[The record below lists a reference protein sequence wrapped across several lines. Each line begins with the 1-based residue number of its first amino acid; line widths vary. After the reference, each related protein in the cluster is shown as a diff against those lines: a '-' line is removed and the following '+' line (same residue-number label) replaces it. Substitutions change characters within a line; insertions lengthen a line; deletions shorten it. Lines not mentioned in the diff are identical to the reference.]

1 VCVFSFQAQQEVQNL
16 REELAQHSVQHE
28 EELRA
33 LEEDFEMEKERLL
46 LLQEEL
52 SEQLVLKDR
61 WGLVLHIGDGRAKSY
76 NVQ

>member
-1 VCVFSFQAQQEVQNL
+1 MCVGLFSFQAQQEVENL

-33 LEEDFEMEKERLL
+33 LEEDFELEKERLL

-52 SEQLVLKDR
+52 SEQLALKDR
-61 WGLVLHIGDGRAKSY
+61 WGLVLHIGDG
-76 NVQ
+76 